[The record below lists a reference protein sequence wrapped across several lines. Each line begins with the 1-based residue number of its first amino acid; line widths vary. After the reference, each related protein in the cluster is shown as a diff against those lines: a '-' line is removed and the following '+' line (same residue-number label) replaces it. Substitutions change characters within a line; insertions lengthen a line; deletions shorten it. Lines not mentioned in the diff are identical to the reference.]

1 MMRKILPYIIVF
13 IVGAAASMWLCRK
26 FHNVPPVEVVEI
38 QTDTLYVRD
47 TVTIE
52 RPVEVRRVVMDTILV
67 HVRDTVR
74 RHDTLYVSLPYEV
87 KTYKGDDYYAEV
99 SGYNPSLYYLEVY
112 PKREVVTRTEKVYNR
127 NELSLGME
135 IGHSTILYIPVYLQ
149 YDYAIR
155 RNLGVYGRVFYD
167 FPRMSWGLSVGTKV
181 KVGW

>member
-1 MMRKILPYIIVF
+1 MMRKIIPYLAIFLI
-13 IVGAAASMWLCRK
+13 GAVAGLWLCRM
-26 FHNVPPVEVVEI
+26 FHNGVPERIVEV
-38 QTDTLYVRD
+38 QRDTLYVRD
-47 TVTIE
+47 TISIE
-52 RPVEVRRVVMDTILV
+52 KPKMVRYE
-67 HVRDTVR
+67 VRDTMYVAVR
-74 RHDTLYVSLPYEV
+74 DTTRIHDTLYVSLPYEV
-87 KTYKGDDYYAEV
+87 KTYKGEDYYAEV